1 MNKLIRVILS
11 LDPTGFA
18 AGILT
23 ANNAVQLLQTAINAL
38 KSAFGELQKVI
49 AGAAEEEKMNFQ
61 LGVLMG
67 NTQLAAEYFDN
78 LQQHVEGW
86 GVVLDDIK
94 PSVQQLALGLKQ
106 VDGAVD
112 PDKLTRYTDIV
123 LQLSHVTGQSV
134 DDISTAIRRAITT
147 GDLGVLQRG
156 LGINVETMKG
166 LSEET
171 QRVLQSMNQAQET
184 QLGAVT
190 KVGGGVKP
198 TSDQILKALE
208 EVTTKLGGS
217 KEALEEYGQSWEG
230 QINTLKDLFDQ
241 LKDTFGQAFIDEMLP
256 ALREF
261 TQYLIDHKEEIL
273 AFVKRMAEFTAEGLI
288 DMADALA
295 KLDWNQ
301 IAHTAELLIKLTGSD
316 KQASTAALTELTGG
330 KGIGGETGNIVGKT
344 YEAVMGEN
352 SLSRLGGAAVRGD
365 ISPEDAMKAWIT
377 ANLPNLAAMNNV
389 NVTVTMDDEGKFK
402 AFVEKTATKK
412 VGEIVDAASKKPG
425 GSKDNNTTRG
435 GS

>member
-1 MNKLIRVILS
+1 MQKLIRVILS

-23 ANNAVQLLQTAINAL
+23 ANNALQLLQTAINLL
-38 KSAFGELQKVI
+38 KSAFGELQEAM

-61 LGVLMG
+61 LGLLMG
-67 NTQLAAEYFDN
+67 NTQLAADYFDQ
-78 LQQHVEGW
+78 LQKHVEGW

-123 LQLSHVTGQSV
+123 LELSHVTGQSV

-156 LGINVETMKG
+156 LGINVEAMKG

-171 QRVLQSMNQAQET
+171 QRVLASMNQAQET

-208 EVTTKLGGS
+208 EVTQKLGGS
-217 KEALEEYGQSWEG
+217 KEALKEYGQSWEG
-230 QINTLKDLFDQ
+230 QIHTLEDLFDQ
-241 LKDTFGQAFIDEMLP
+241 LKDTFGKAFIDEMLP
-256 ALREF
+256 ALRKF
-261 TQYLIDHKEEIL
+261 TAYLIEHKEEIL
-273 AFVKRMAEFTAEGLI
+273 EFVKKMATFTADGII
-288 DMADALA
+288 DMAEALS
-295 KLDWNQ
+295 KVDWKSIGEAM
-301 IAHTAELLIKLTGSD
+301 IAIGAFIGGGS
-316 KQASTAALTELTGG
+316 SGFGRGVTAAQAGTAGHATGIAGVAQNAISQGSTSQGESVGQSIAEWFSNLVIKVDMDSDGQWKSWVDKSATKAVGDVVQEATSSAGGG
-330 KGIGGETGNIVGKT
+330 KK
-344 YEAVMGEN
+344 
-352 SLSRLGGAAVRGD
+352 S
-365 ISPEDAMKAWIT
+365 
-377 ANLPNLAAMNNV
+377 
-389 NVTVTMDDEGKFK
+389 
-402 AFVEKTATKK
+402 
-412 VGEIVDAASKKPG
+412 SKEHG
-425 GSKDNNTTRG
+425 T
-435 GS
+435 